1 MAIYNGLYRDIC
13 TIEYTRHST
22 QKEKKHKQKQHNT
35 ENERMFST
43 NPNKIILPMV
53 SSPCLLQLQIYKL
66 TMLIYTIVT
75 IYLSVGTVF

>member
-35 ENERMFST
+35 ENERMIST
-43 NPNKIILPMV
+43 NPYKVIL
-53 SSPCLLQLQIYKL
+53 
-66 TMLIYTIVT
+66 
-75 IYLSVGTVF
+75 